1 MCLTTSMQVFH
12 YFIDIVFCLL
22 VFNIMGQGQSDTD
35 REVTLQ
41 NIQELYR
48 KFASECPSGNLH
60 LHEFKKI
67 FGINS
72 NSTEEESAYMD
83 NVFRSF
89 DTNKDGH
96 IDFMEYVAA
105 VHLVLRGKLEDK
117 LRWSFKVYDRDG
129 NGRLDRQEVRHL
141 VKIISKLK
149 MHKDPSVTE
158 NVDDICNRIFE
169 LVDKNKDSQISLE
182 EFIEGAEKDPWVMDQ
197 LKLDIEPCGWFIV
210 QQEKK
215 T

>member
-1 MCLTTSMQVFH
+1 
-12 YFIDIVFCLL
+12 
-22 VFNIMGQGQSDTD
+22 MGQAQGTSD

-48 KFASECPSGNLH
+48 RFASECPSGNLH

-72 NSTEEESAYMD
+72 NSSEEESAYMD
-83 NVFRSF
+83 NIFRSF
-89 DTNKDGH
+89 DTNKDGN

-129 NGRLDRQEVRHL
+129 NGCLDRQELKHII
-141 VKIISKLK
+141 KII
-149 MHKDPSVTE
+149 HKIKKHNDPEATE
-158 NVDDICNRIFE
+158 NIDDICDKIFD

-182 EFIEGAEKDPWVMDQ
+182 EFMEGAQKDPWVMNQ
-197 LKLDIEPCGWFIV
+197 LKLDIGPCEWFME
-210 QQEKK
+210 QKERKP
-215 T
+215 

>member
-1 MCLTTSMQVFH
+1 
-12 YFIDIVFCLL
+12 
-22 VFNIMGQGQSDTD
+22 MGQGQSDTD
-35 REVTLQ
+35 KEVTLQ

-149 MHKDPSVTE
+149 RHKDPSVPE

>member
-1 MCLTTSMQVFH
+1 
-12 YFIDIVFCLL
+12 
-22 VFNIMGQGQSDTD
+22 MGQTQSEGET
-35 REVTLQ
+35 EVTLQ

-60 LHEFKKI
+60 LHEFKRI

-72 NSTEEESAYMD
+72 SSTEEEVAYME

-89 DTNKDGH
+89 DTNRDGH

-129 NGRLDRQEVRHL
+129 NGCLDKQEVKHI
-141 VKIISKLK
+141 VTIISKLK
-149 MHKDPSVTE
+149 RQSNPGDTVNIE
-158 NVDDICNRIFE
+158 EICERIFE
-169 LVDKNKDSQISLE
+169 LVDKNNDSRISLE
-182 EFIEGAEKDPWVMDQ
+182 EFIEGAEKDPWVMEQ
-197 LKLDIEPCGWFIV
+197 LKLDIGPCGWFME

-215 T
+215 P

>member
-1 MCLTTSMQVFH
+1 
-12 YFIDIVFCLL
+12 
-22 VFNIMGQGQSDTD
+22 MGQGQSGSEK
-35 REVTLQ
+35 EVTLQ

-60 LHEFKKI
+60 LHEFKRI

-72 NSTEEESAYMD
+72 SSTEEEAAYTE
-83 NVFRSF
+83 NLFRSF

-96 IDFMEYVAA
+96 IDFLEYVAA

-117 LRWSFKVYDRDG
+117 LKWSFKVYDRDG
-129 NGRLDRQEVRHL
+129 NGCLDRQEVKHIIRIIY
-141 VKIISKLK
+141 KIKK
-149 MHKDPSVTE
+149 HNDPSITVNTE
-158 NVDDICNRIFE
+158 DICDRIFE

-182 EFIEGAEKDPWVMDQ
+182 EFIEGAEKDPWVMEQ
-197 LKLDIEPCGWFIV
+197 LKLDIGACDWFIE

-215 T
+215 P